1 MTAPDGP
8 PRDLRFDWDAL
19 PLVTADLPGT
29 GGRIRSTLEDFEVEE
44 IPLYDRS
51 GAGDHTYVFFEKRGH
66 NTKFV
71 IDEFCRQLGIRFKD
85 LGVAGL
91 KDRHAVTRQ
100 WISFPAKF
108 EGRLEGFALPEVRVL
123 EVTRHSNKLG
133 MGHLR
138 GNRFRL
144 RVRGAQAD
152 ALGRARAIL
161 DRLEKT
167 GVPNYFG
174 PQRFGNTG
182 ENAVRGLEL
191 VRDGRMR
198 GPEGIPLKRFL
209 IGSLQSLLFNHY
221 LRLRLERGVYDGLLE
236 GDVAKKHETGGV
248 FIVEDAALE
257 SPRAGSLELSATG
270 PLYGRKVTPS
280 AKAASQ
286 ALEAEVLEAFAL
298 GWADFK
304 DRLGSRRITRIK
316 LESVELEATED
327 GFWLAFALPK
337 GSFATVILREVMK
350 VAVDQAGE
358 GEDAGAEDAG

>member
-1 MTAPDGP
+1 MN
-8 PRDLRFDWDAL
+8 LVFDWEAL
-19 PLVTADLPGT
+19 PLVSQDSPGT
-29 GGRIRSTLEDFEVEE
+29 GGRIRSVLEDFEVDEL
-44 IPLYDRS
+44 PAYPFS
-51 GAGDHTYVFFEKRGH
+51 GSGEHTYVWFEKRGH

-71 IDEFCRQLGIRFKD
+71 IDEVCRQLGIRFKD

-108 EGRLEGFALPEVRVL
+108 EARLEGFSLPDVRVL
-123 EVTRHSNKLG
+123 EVTRHTNKLG

-144 RVRGAQAD
+144 RVRGAEAD
-152 ALGRARAIL
+152 ALERARVIL
-161 DRLEKT
+161 DRLERT

-198 GPEGIPLKRFL
+198 GPESIPLKRFL
-209 IGSLQSLLFNHY
+209 IGSLQSLLFNQY
-221 LRLRLERGVYDGLLE
+221 LRLRFERDVFDGLLE

-257 SPRAGSLELSATG
+257 SPRAKNLELSATG
-270 PLYGRKVTPS
+270 PLFGRKVTPS
-280 AKAASQ
+280 ARGASQ
-286 ALEAEVLEAFAL
+286 ALESEVLAAFDL
-298 GWADFK
+298 TWADFK

-316 LESVELEATED
+316 LEAVELEAADD

-337 GSFATVILREVMK
+337 GSFATVVLREVMK
-350 VAVDQAGE
+350 VNVDQAE
-358 GEDAGAEDAG
+358 ASEDSSETGSE